1 LADPSPITRCPIS
14 KTAAMQAFL
23 EFVVKE
29 LVDDPSA
36 VSVTP
41 VERGGL
47 TVYEVRVARPDAG
60 KIIGR
65 RGGTIQAIR
74 SVLQVGAAKS
84 GRRCSVDLVEDD
96 E

>member
-1 LADPSPITRCPIS
+1 VNPHPADDRPPREDP
-14 KTAAMQAFL
+14 MQAFL
-23 EFVVKE
+23 EFVVRE
-29 LVDDPSA
+29 LVDDPAS
-36 VSVTP
+36 VSITP

-47 TVYEVRVARPDAG
+47 TVYEIRVAQPDAG

-74 SVLQVGAAKS
+74 SVLQVGAAKA
-84 GRRCSVDLVEDD
+84 GRRCTVDLVED

>member
-1 LADPSPITRCPIS
+1 
-14 KTAAMQAFL
+14 MQAFL

-29 LVDDPSA
+29 LVDDPAS

-47 TVYEVRVARPDAG
+47 TVYEVRVSRQDAG

-74 SVLQVGAAKS
+74 SVLQVGAAKA
-84 GRRCSVDLVEDD
+84 GKRCTVDLVEDD
-96 E
+96 

>member
-1 LADPSPITRCPIS
+1 
-14 KTAAMQAFL
+14 MQAFL

-29 LVDDPSA
+29 LVDEPDA

-47 TVYEVRVARPDAG
+47 TVYEVRVARDDAG

-65 RGGTIQAIR
+65 RGVTIQAIR
-74 SVLQVGAAKS
+74 SVLQVGAAKA
-84 GRRCSVDLVEDD
+84 GRRCTVDLVEDD
-96 E
+96 

>member
-1 LADPSPITRCPIS
+1 
-14 KTAAMQAFL
+14 MQAFL

-29 LVDDPSA
+29 LVDEPEA

-41 VERGGL
+41 VERGSL
-47 TVYEVRVARPDAG
+47 TVYEVRVARQDAG

-74 SVLQVGAAKS
+74 SVLQVGAAKA
-84 GRRCSVDLVEDD
+84 GRRCTVDLVED

>member
-1 LADPSPITRCPIS
+1 
-14 KTAAMQAFL
+14 MQAFL

-29 LVDDPSA
+29 LVDEPDA

-47 TVYEVRVARPDAG
+47 TVYEVRVSRDDAG

-74 SVLQVGAAKS
+74 SVLQVGAAKA
-84 GRRCSVDLVEDD
+84 GRRCTVDLVEDD
-96 E
+96 

>member
-1 LADPSPITRCPIS
+1 
-14 KTAAMQAFL
+14 MQAFL

-29 LVDDPSA
+29 LVDEPEA

-47 TVYEVRVARPDAG
+47 TVYEVRVARQDAG

-74 SVLQVGAAKS
+74 SVLQVGATKA
-84 GRRCSVDLVEDD
+84 GRRCTVDLVED

>member
-1 LADPSPITRCPIS
+1 
-14 KTAAMQAFL
+14 MQAFL

-29 LVDDPSA
+29 LVDEPES

-41 VERGGL
+41 AERGGL
-47 TVYEVRVARPDAG
+47 TVYEVRVAREDAG

-74 SVLQVGAAKS
+74 SVLQVGAAKA
-84 GRRCSVDLVEDD
+84 GRRCTVDLVEDD
-96 E
+96 LVEDK

>member
-1 LADPSPITRCPIS
+1 
-14 KTAAMQAFL
+14 MQAFL

-29 LVDDPSA
+29 MVDDPAS

-47 TVYEVRVARPDAG
+47 TVYEVRVSRQDAG

-74 SVLQVGAAKS
+74 SVLQVGAAKA
-84 GRRCSVDLVEDD
+84 GKRCTVDLVEDD
-96 E
+96 

>member
-1 LADPSPITRCPIS
+1 
-14 KTAAMQAFL
+14 MQDFL

-29 LVDDPSA
+29 LVDDPGS

-84 GRRCSVDLVEDD
+84 GKRCSVDLVEDD
-96 E
+96 

>member
-1 LADPSPITRCPIS
+1 MHP
-14 KTAAMQAFL
+14 FL

-29 LVDDPSA
+29 LVDDPAS

-41 VERGGL
+41 IERGGL
-47 TVYEVRVARPDAG
+47 TVYEVRVARQDAG

-74 SVLQVGAAKS
+74 SVLQVGAAKA
-84 GRRCSVDLVEDD
+84 GKRCTVDLVEDD
-96 E
+96 

>member
-1 LADPSPITRCPIS
+1 
-14 KTAAMQAFL
+14 MQAFL

-29 LVDDPSA
+29 L
-36 VSVTP
+36 
-41 VERGGL
+41 E
-47 TVYEVRVARPDAG
+47 DAG

-74 SVLQVGAAKS
+74 SVLQVGAAKA
-84 GRRCSVDLVEDD
+84 GRRCTVDLVED

>member
-1 LADPSPITRCPIS
+1 MP
-14 KTAAMQAFL
+14 AFL
-23 EFVVKE
+23 ECVVKE
-29 LVDDPSA
+29 LVDEPES

-41 VERGGL
+41 AERGGR
-47 TVYEVRVARPDAG
+47 TVYEVRVARQDAG

-74 SVLQVGAAKS
+74 SVLQVGAAKA
-84 GRRCSVDLVEDD
+84 GRRCTVDLVED

>member
-1 LADPSPITRCPIS
+1 
-14 KTAAMQAFL
+14 MQAFL

-29 LVDDPSA
+29 LVDEPEA

-41 VERGGL
+41 AERVGL
-47 TVYEVRVARPDAG
+47 TVYEVRVARQDAG

-74 SVLQVGAAKS
+74 SVLQVGAAKA
-84 GRRCSVDLVEDD
+84 GRRCTVDLVEDD
-96 E
+96 LVEDK